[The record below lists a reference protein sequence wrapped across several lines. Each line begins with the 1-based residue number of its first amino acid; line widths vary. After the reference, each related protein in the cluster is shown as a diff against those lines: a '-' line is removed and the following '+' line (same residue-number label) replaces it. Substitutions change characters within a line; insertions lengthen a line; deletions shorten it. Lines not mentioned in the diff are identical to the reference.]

1 MKKNILLYLTLAF
14 LISSCSIRDKT
25 LCRYYY
31 STDDCFRAS
40 SIATSTN
47 EQLSSEKALLIA
59 KTDIAL
65 EVDNY
70 ILSKFNHKTFL
81 EDTEFENKISIA
93 RKTILQDITIICSR
107 TSYNRSKKVY
117 KTRLSIE
124 MSKSKIDDLIL
135 QILKGETK

>member
-14 LISSCSIRDKT
+14 LISSCSIIDKT
-25 LCRYYY
+25 LCRNYY